1 MISIDRCLG
10 MTCGLIA
17 AMSLQTGLFAAGPEP
32 IRLWADGAPGQKGE
46 EAHDVPLLRVYLP
59 EGESSGAAV
68 VVLPGGGYG
77 GLAMDHEGHQIAKW
91 WNRNGVAAF
100 VTTYRHGPHYQHPAP
115 MQDAQRAIRY
125 VRAHADEFKID
136 RHRVGVMGFSAGGH
150 LASTVSTHFDQGD
163 NSSSDV
169 IAQQNSRPDFSVLCY
184 PVISMMDPLAHKGS
198 RRNLL
203 GGEPPK
209 ELVNDLSN
217 HLQVTKETP
226 PTFIFHT
233 AEDQAVPVGNAI
245 VYYDALIKNEVNA
258 ELHIYQKGR
267 HGVGLAPNDP
277 VLKSWPDRLLDWVRL
292 NNFLTD
298 KQRVSI
304 KGQLQFNGEPLSW
317 GLISWSPTDSRY
329 APSVATMVSK
339 GNFSL
344 PTEDGP
350 VAGQH
355 SVSVHH
361 MGAFQKAPTIDDAY
375 TLTGDHGQTSLRVEV
390 RERVENSFDFDLE
403 VQ

>member
-1 MISIDRCLG
+1 MFSNSRF
-10 MTCGLIA
+10 
-17 AMSLQTGLFAAGPEP
+17 SLVAYSLCTFILCQSTSYAVGPEP
-32 IRLWADGAPGQKGE
+32 IRLWADGAPGQNGE
-46 EAHDVPLLRVYLP
+46 EPHDVPLIRAYLP
-59 EGESSGAAV
+59 DGEASGAAV

-77 GLAMDHEGHQIAKW
+77 GLAMDHEGHQIARW

-115 MQDAQRAIRY
+115 LQDAQRAIRY
-125 VRAHADEFKID
+125 VRAHADKYQID
-136 RHRVGVMGFSAGGH
+136 PNRVGVMGFSAGGH
-150 LASTVSTHFDQGD
+150 LASTVSNHFDNGD
-163 NSSSDV
+163 ASSSDP
-169 IAQQNSRPDFSVLCY
+169 IGKQSSRPDFSVLCY
-184 PVISMMDPLAHKGS
+184 PVISLMDPLAHKGS

-203 GGEPPK
+203 GNSPSDEMVK
-209 ELVNDLSN
+209 KLSN

-245 VYYDALIKNEVNA
+245 VYYDALIKNGVNA

-277 VLKSWPDRLLDWVRL
+277 ILKSWPDRLLDWVRL

-298 KQRVSI
+298 KKRVSI
-304 KGQLQFNGEPLSW
+304 RGNIKFNGQPLSW
-317 GLISWSPTDSRY
+317 GLVSFSSTDSRF
-329 APSVATMVSK
+329 APAVATMVSR

-344 PTEDGP
+344 PIEDGP
-350 VAGQH
+350 IPGEH

-361 MGAFQKAPTIDDAY
+361 MGAFTKAPTIEDAR
-375 TLTGDHGQTSLRVEV
+375 TLTGNHDQTNLRVDI
-390 RERVENSFDFDLE
+390 RATGDNNIHFDLD
-403 VQ
+403 VK